1 MTATT
6 MALATADEPEED
18 PAAMYARLERN
29 AARKGYTLGNAF
41 LVSPILR
48 NAARKGYTLNRTI
61 LGFMLK
67 RGTVSKHFGRLETGF
82 HLLRE
87 HTCSD

>member
-29 AARKGYTLGNAF
+29 AARKGYTL
-41 LVSPILR
+41 
-48 NAARKGYTLNRTI
+48 NRTI

-67 RGTVSKHFGRLETGF
+67 RGTVSKHFGRIETGF